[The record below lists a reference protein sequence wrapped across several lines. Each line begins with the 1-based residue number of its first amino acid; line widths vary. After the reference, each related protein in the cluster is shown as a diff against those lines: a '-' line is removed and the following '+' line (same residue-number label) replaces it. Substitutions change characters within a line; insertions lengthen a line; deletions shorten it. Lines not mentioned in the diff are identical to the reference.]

1 MWCDWLLHSRN
12 YVSDILT
19 DIGKNLVPTTTGL
32 PKKKKKTTDL
42 VNNCEKKKSSNLVN
56 NESINARYKNLDTIN
71 PQLVLELVEV
81 AYCD

>member
-32 PKKKKKTTDL
+32 PKKKKKKTTDL
-42 VNNCEKKKSSNLVN
+42 VNNCEKKKK
-56 NESINARYKNLDTIN
+56 KNLPT
-71 PQLVLELVEV
+71 
-81 AYCD
+81 